1 LPFVEVDLGTQGLL
15 PAYVAGAEGAA
26 SRPAV
31 VILQEIFG
39 INANMRSVADNYA
52 ARDFV
57 AIVPD
62 LFWRQEKGLQ
72 LDPSVPEDRDRATTL
87 MKGLDIELAVQDALA
102 AVDYLRTDQHVSGG
116 IAAVGYCLGGKLA
129 YLLAMQPGVD
139 AAVSYYGVGI
149 HGALEQRH
157 QLKHPL
163 LLHIAA
169 EDALCPPEAQAA
181 IKNALSDIEGV
192 TIMEHP
198 RVGHAFARR
207 GGQSF
212 DASAAARADQATAA
226 FLERTLKGR
235 Q

>member
-139 AAVSYYGVGI
+139 AAWNTLASAMPLRDAAARVSTRARPREQTKPPPRSSSERSRAVNDVR
-149 HGALEQRH
+149 GAKRTKTIVRAVHVHEQ
-157 QLKHPL
+157 L
-163 LLHIAA
+163 LAGRGL
-169 EDALCPPEAQAA
+169 
-181 IKNALSDIEGV
+181 
-192 TIMEHP
+192 
-198 RVGHAFARR
+198 FRR
-207 GGQSF
+207 GG
-212 DASAAARADQATAA
+212 R
-226 FLERTLKGR
+226 
-235 Q
+235 